1 MDPTQTASGKIPKVK
16 AGIQWKLKAGQL
28 TIVDLS
34 CPCVTAEAAC
44 SLFNI
49 CLSRFPRTQLRVI
62 KELTRARRESLRAPS
77 PARIESDTK
86 LSQHCADRS

>member
-44 SLFNI
+44 SLF
-49 CLSRFPRTQLRVI
+49 PRTQLRVI